1 MKLSILP
8 ALALVGLTTSAP
20 LTSSSLPGHNLPI
33 LKTTTTSKGQIL
45 DWVPLDSQGHIARP
59 PPLSLLKRTPTAQ
72 DVAIVNAIKP
82 QDSGPAG
89 TVPILRSHG
98 PTKPM
103 KRLPQAQDNNSTSS
117 STHAKRSYNGQHWY
131 ASTAQNVNNH
141 GGTATYSIFKA
152 FVERSSDF
160 SLLQVAV
167 IRNNAAHA
175 GTAPKSQTVECGWIN
190 YPDQVGD
197 PHLFSFYTTNNYE
210 AYGDNICGWN
220 RDVAGWVQ
228 YDKDIY
234 PGIPFAPL
242 STIGGAKYEADIG
255 YYYYEGNWWLSTLG
269 KFIGYYPGSLFSQGV
284 NPADTL
290 NDHSDQ
296 INFYGEIYNSEEDM
310 TTTDMGSGEFP
321 EAGFGN
327 AAYLRKIAYYDT
339 GNNYQNYDG
348 SRGVI
353 VSDQNRYRLSA
364 NWNSGSDWG
373 SYFYLGGPG
382 AGGVIG
388 A

>member
-1 MKLSILP
+1 MKFSLLPSLGLLS
-8 ALALVGLTTSAP
+8 LAAAAP
-20 LTSSSLPGHNLPI
+20 LTSPHNLPI
-33 LKTTTTSKGQIL
+33 IKTTTTSKGQIL
-45 DWVPLDSQGHIARP
+45 DWVPIESQGKIATP
-59 PPLSLLKRTPTAQ
+59 PPLTLLKRTPSAH
-72 DVAIVNAIKP
+72 DAALIAAIKP
-82 QDSGPAG
+82 QDSGPPG
-89 TVPILRSHG
+89 TVPILRAHG

-103 KRLPQAQDNNSTSS
+103 KRLPRPEDNNSTS
-117 STHAKRSYNGQHWY
+117 TLTARSYAGQHWY
-131 ASTAQNVNNH
+131 ASTAQSVNNH
-141 GGTATYSIFKA
+141 GGTARYSLFKA
-152 FVERSSDF
+152 FVEQPSDF

-175 GTAPKSQTVECGWIN
+175 GTAPKSQTVESGWIN

-228 YDKDIY
+228 YDADIY
-234 PGIPFAPL
+234 PGVPFAPL
-242 STIGGAKYEADIG
+242 STIGGDKYESDIG
-255 YYYYEGNWWLSTLG
+255 YYYYEGNWWLSALG

-284 NPADTL
+284 NAADTL

-296 INFYGEIYNSEEDM
+296 INFYGEIYNSEDGL

-327 AAYLRKIAYYDT
+327 AAYLRQVEYYDT
-339 GNNYQNYDG
+339 GNYAQTYDG
-348 SRGVI
+348 SQGVI
-353 VSDQNRYRLSA
+353 VSDENRYRLSA

-388 A
+388 G